1 MRGKLTTILIILMFL
16 SGLTLFLYPTVSNY
30 INSLHQTTAIQ
41 TYSDEISQ
49 LQKEENERMWKEAEA
64 WNRCLAGEDRW
75 QDVKRGYDDL
85 LNASGSGIM
94 AYIEIPAVGITL
106 PIGHGVEAG
115 VLDHSVGH
123 LDWSSLPVGG
133 ETTHCVLSGHR
144 GLPSAELLT
153 NIDHLDIKD
162 VFLIHVLGETLKYRV
177 DQIIVVEPEDV
188 SGLQI
193 EKGKDY
199 VTLVTCT
206 PYGINSHRLLVR
218 GTRIDE
224 GNPGTVEVT
233 NEAKLMHP
241 MIPVSVCMLVL
252 VVGVFAAWICF
263 RKKGGRT

>member
-16 SGLTLFLYPTVSNY
+16 AGLTLFLYPTVSNY

-64 WNRCLAGEDRW
+64 WNRCLAGEDSW
-75 QDVKRGYDDL
+75 QNVQKNYNDL

-94 AYIEIPAVGITL
+94 AYLEVPAVGITL

-133 ETTHCVLSGHR
+133 ESTHCVLSGHR
-144 GLPSAELLT
+144 GLPTAELLT
-153 NIDHLDIKD
+153 NIDHLEVKDI
-162 VFLIHVLGETLKYRV
+162 FLIHVLGETLKYRV
-177 DQIIVVEPEDV
+177 DQITVVEPENV

-218 GTRIDE
+218 GIRIDE
-224 GNPGTVEVT
+224 GNPGTAEVT
-233 NEAKLMHP
+233 NEAKLVHP
-241 MIPVSVCMLVL
+241 MIPVSVCMLVIL
-252 VVGVFAAWICF
+252 TGMCAVWLYY
-263 RKKGGRT
+263 RKRGGRT